1 MDHYLG
7 GYYLVEGLP
16 RPPQLSEFLPPM
28 LWTIS
33 SCICSV
39 YPDAWSLAWVKAA
52 PAERDAVRT
61 RLGLDADGFRTL
73 QARVEGAFEAER
85 FGWPNVWLERASAEE
100 FYRQYLA
107 AVPLVRLLAVALPA
121 VYLDRFLEQHA
132 PAPGFGACGLYQL
145 LSRRVK
151 SADSATTL
159 GYEILGVEEGGSCHS
174 FLCNYLEV
182 PYRQVL
188 QIPFNDQGLI
198 DDYDDAVRA
207 ADYTN
212 LPSTGSEPVP
222 WYPWLIAEYA
232 LPPNEER

>member
-16 RPPQLSEFLPPM
+16 RPSQLSDFLPPM
-28 LWTIS
+28 LWTTS
-33 SCICSV
+33 SCFCTI
-39 YPDAWSLAWVKAA
+39 YPDTWSLSWVNAA
-52 PAERDAVRT
+52 PEE
-61 RLGLDADGFRTL
+61 LDAMCMRLELDAAGFRTL
-73 QARVEGAFEAER
+73 QVQVDGAFEAER

-107 AVPLVRLLAVALPA
+107 AVPHVRLLAVALPA
-121 VYLDRFLEQHA
+121 SYLDGFLQHHA

-145 LSRRVK
+145 LSRRIK
-151 SADSATTL
+151 LEGTARLL

-182 PYRQVL
+182 AYRQKL
-188 QIPFNDQGLI
+188 QIPFNDHGLI
-198 DDYDDAVRA
+198 DDYADAVHA

-212 LPSTGSEPVP
+212 HPSTGSEPVP
-222 WYPWLIAEYA
+222 WYPWLIVEYV
-232 LPPNEER
+232 LPPNDER